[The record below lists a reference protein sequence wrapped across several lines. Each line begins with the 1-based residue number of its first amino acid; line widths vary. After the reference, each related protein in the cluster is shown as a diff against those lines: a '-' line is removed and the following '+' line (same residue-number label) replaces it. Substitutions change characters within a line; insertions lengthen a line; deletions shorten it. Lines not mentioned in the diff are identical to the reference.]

1 MPKQVRENQKDKQMG
16 WVINSSFDFRA
27 LSLVCPDV
35 LLIPVRRH
43 LDLKTSWFFGAS
55 WPLLL
60 FNSSALF
67 IEL

>member
-1 MPKQVRENQKDKQMG
+1 MLKNEKMG
-16 WVINSSFDFRA
+16 WVINPSFDFRA

-35 LLIPVRRH
+35 LLIPVREH
-43 LDLKTSWFFGAS
+43 LDWKTSSFFGAS
-55 WPLLL
+55 WSLLL